1 MTKVV
6 INTRYQGHFE
16 LSIEALTLYAQRKGG
31 VLKRVKQNGY
41 THNLIELPD
50 GRMYTPTFH
59 DLHKRTDADLI
70 AVVEELGTEVASNE
84 WCRLEIVT
92 IPDDV
97 TQWFISEGDGDETV
111 YEGWQGRELDSKK
124 VMK

>member
-1 MTKVV
+1 MGTKVV

-31 VLKRVKQNGY
+31 VLKMMRRSDY
-41 THNLIELPD
+41 IEFPD
-50 GRMYTPTFH
+50 GRMFTPKFN
-59 DLHKRTDADLI
+59 DRTDADLV
-70 AVVEELGTEVASNE
+70 AVIEELGTEVASNE

>member
-31 VLKRVKQNGY
+31 VLKVTRRSDY
-41 THNLIELPD
+41 IEFPD
-50 GRMYTPTFH
+50 GRIFTPKFN
-59 DLHKRTDADLI
+59 DRTDADLV
-70 AVVEELGTEVASNE
+70 AVVEELGTEAASSK

-111 YEGWQGRELDSKK
+111 YEGWRGRELMGVE